1 MATYQYV
8 ARKHGVKMWTKGKM
22 IRDIWIK
29 EILFRFVW
37 WPILIYVY
45 RRPFQT
51 LLAFNT
57 DCGTSTHLTS
67 ILRERMKGLQKNVTI
82 QHFRHKIV
90 AVSKCWSALRKL
102 LLSSPGFHPMFL
114 NIFGS
119 HKPWIHVM
127 FCRQERMKSDLC
139 RFCFGWAVIH
149 NLYWKAGSWRLSFCS
164 NLLPINSQ
172 TNEDIYES
180 ILSGEC
186 GNMWNLPWKNTDLN
200 PTIKSKYFLAN
211 LGRWYRYMR

>member
-1 MATYQYV
+1 M
-8 ARKHGVKMWTKGKM
+8 KGHGRMS
-22 IRDIWIK
+22 
-29 EILFRFVW
+29 RF
-37 WPILIYVY
+37 
-45 RRPFQT
+45 
-51 LLAFNT
+51 
-57 DCGTSTHLTS
+57 S
-67 ILRERMKGLQKNVTI
+67 ILDTFSLL
-82 QHFRHKIV
+82 F
-90 AVSKCWSALRKL
+90 WSALRKL

-119 HKPWIHVM
+119 HKPRIHVM
-127 FCRQERMKSDLC
+127 FCRQERMRSDLC

-186 GNMWNLPWKNTDLN
+186 GNMWNLPWKKYWFKPDDQVKVFFSKLRSMIQVYE
-200 PTIKSKYFLAN
+200 IKQAFW
-211 LGRWYRYMR
+211 GI